1 MNLIDDPLDA
11 LLDELVSDAGTIAAS
26 IDPVRIRTS
35 APDMKPRR
43 ISVWTGVVFAAA
55 VAALLAIALG
65 AGFVHQK
72 SITPVTHSKK
82 PFGTPATVSPFVL
95 TPDPDD
101 PGWACK
107 EGTGESGSGGQMEMI
122 QTIVCMSTTVPKRGE
137 GPFAE
142 GLSNTQIAQDLNW
155 SYAPD
160 PGAPATPTTA
170 VPKPNIPWKWTT
182 DPEDPG
188 WACRL
193 WTVEAGPV
201 KSAHLVWALECRAS
215 GNSPSSI
222 SPLDQGVSNTQLAR
236 DLDWASIPANTE
248 RVEVS

>member
-72 SITPVTHSKK
+72 SITPVTRSKK

-142 GLSNTQIAQDLNW
+142 GLSNTQIAQDPQFGLMRRIEEHRRPRPLRSRNRTFRG
-155 SYAPD
+155 SGLRTPKTRVGRAGYGRLKPD
-160 PGAPATPTTA
+160 
-170 VPKPNIPWKWTT
+170 
-182 DPEDPG
+182 
-188 WACRL
+188 L
-193 WTVEAGPV
+193 
-201 KSAHLVWALECRAS
+201 
-215 GNSPSSI
+215 
-222 SPLDQGVSNTQLAR
+222 
-236 DLDWASIPANTE
+236 
-248 RVEVS
+248 